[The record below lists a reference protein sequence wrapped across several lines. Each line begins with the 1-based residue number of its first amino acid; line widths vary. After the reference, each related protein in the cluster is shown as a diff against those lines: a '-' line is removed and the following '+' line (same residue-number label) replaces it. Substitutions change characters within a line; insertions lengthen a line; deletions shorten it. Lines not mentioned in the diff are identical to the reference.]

1 MLIGKFSGN
10 ATRAAALVAYATR
23 AAALVAIAIR
33 AAALV
38 ASGDLEKSVPGFSK
52 ANFGSYGPPI

>member
-1 MLIGKFSGN
+1 MEFSKFSGN

-33 AAALV
+33 AAALF
-38 ASGDLEKSVPGFSK
+38 ASGDLGKSMPGSSK